1 MNNNIFRVLA
11 VVVTLSI
18 LGIGLDV
25 FFSHQDNLQR
35 YAEDVEEYLH
45 RQERLAESVALDA
58 KFIERQTGRVFVPA
72 DTFEQDINRLEGL
85 AEEPL
90 NLLVYYND
98 SLVYWTNTQAFPK
111 PSMIEDYEE
120 SGVRSRLVSLK
131 NGDYL
136 LKFFQTSHISP
147 AHIQIATLIPIR
159 NRYAYNSEYLRED
172 FVANPDIP
180 EAVKLTDNPT
190 EFPIRLR
197 SGEVLTYLDS
207 YKPFK
212 DRGQQSI
219 LLSVFVLWFFAVLYF
234 IHSISKQLARQHK
247 VLFGIGF
254 LVSGFALF
262 GLTIK
267 LLRPE
272 RRFEDMPIFDQT
284 FNVEVIGTTLG
295 YLLMGIIF
303 MVWAILFWHHH
314 SRIQEGTK
322 EAAIRQIPATRKFLL
337 TAQLYL
343 SIFGGIL
350 LTSQIFRSLII
361 DSEVDFDFQN
371 LLDLKFYTV
380 LSVSAVIAI
389 LFALFLFSNRI
400 MVLINTI
407 DTPWQHRSAV
417 LGLAAVVSLGI
428 FALFE
433 EVVPPL
439 WLVGFGTV
447 FIFGFHLHL
456 YYNRR
461 SVVDIIS
468 WLLFFSFFATVLLIT
483 YSNEKDR
490 LLRVE
495 YAEALADPADQLA
508 EAELRPLMDKLLNDA
523 SISRLMTTPAEQIMG
538 YTLDSLIGRQVS
550 NENYLVNNYS
560 FDAFGYRMSDS
571 SNLVAGQGIAY
582 ESMRGLFDRAT
593 PIEGTE
599 KLHLHLTANGRSN
612 YYLHLEYP
620 AEEAERTPGELFVR
634 VSYQP
639 GTTSPVYS
647 ELLLNIPY
655 KRLYHLDRYQHA
667 VYHNKERFSHSDDS
681 YPTTLSDRHIPP
693 AGESRLVR
701 DELRNRS
708 ELIYH
713 DRESGYIVY
722 LGRPIYT
729 LSERFSLFSYV
740 FAFLIVISLAIGFL
754 MWVLSRFTG
763 LRIDG
768 IIRSSLR
775 NRIETNIISLI
786 FVSFLFVAGTTWFYF
801 KTSTHNY
808 HEARLERKINSV
820 LKSSE
825 DRLKNLLDEESE
837 QLDFARMAKPISYIH
852 NMDVN
857 IFDLNGDLIS
867 SSDNNIFEKG
877 IVAPKMGAIA
887 FQELSRRHHDRSIQD
902 EYIGGLNYR
911 AAYVPLYRYD
921 SDPVAYMGLPYY
933 STLRRVDREVS
944 DFMGTLLNVYV
955 VLIFIAVI
963 CAVVVANGIT
973 RPINNI
979 GERLKQLRLG
989 AKNRRLEWKNDED
1002 EIGKLIAVYNNMV
1015 DELDEKIEQ
1024 LGQRKMDEAW
1034 REMAK
1039 QVAHEIKNPLTPMK
1053 LQMQYLLVK
1062 YQQDPDSI
1070 GPSLKRVAAVVVEQ
1084 IDELTHIANEFSSF
1098 AKMPAAENAE
1108 FNLTEL
1114 VSRVNDFF
1122 REERHNGIELRF
1134 AVPNEQFMVFADRRG
1149 IMRVLN
1155 NIIKNAIQAIPEERS
1170 GLVFTTM
1177 RQEGSNVF
1185 VEVKDNGI
1193 GIPEDKQHKV
1203 FVPNFTTKSS
1213 GTGLGLAISKKIID
1227 SIGGSLYFHTE
1238 PGVGTTFV
1246 IKLPINRVLDPVEE
1260 GSYS

>member
-1 MNNNIFRVLA
+1 MSNNILRVLGI
-11 VVVTLSI
+11 VVALTI
-18 LGIGLDV
+18 FGIGLDV
-25 FFSHQDNLQR
+25 FFSRQDNLQR
-35 YAEDVEEYLH
+35 YAEDIEEHLH
-45 RQERLAESVALDA
+45 RQERIAEKVALDTE
-58 KFIERQTGRVFVPA
+58 FIERQTGRVFVSA
-72 DTFEQDINRLEGL
+72 DTFGADMKVLKRLSG
-85 AEEPL
+85 EPL
-90 NLLVYYND
+90 NLLVYYHD

-111 PSMIEDYEE
+111 PSMIEDYVQ
-120 SGVRSRLVSLK
+120 SGVRSRLVTLK

-136 LKFFQTSHISP
+136 LKFFQAGPLKS
-147 AHIQIATLIPIR
+147 ADIQVAVLIPIR
-159 NRYAYNSEYLRED
+159 HRYAYNSEYLRED
-172 FVANPDIP
+172 FVANSAIP
-180 EAVKLTDNPT
+180 EAVRLSDSPT
-190 EFPIRLR
+190 EFPIELR

-207 YKPFK
+207 FEPFK

-219 LLSVFVLWFFAVLYF
+219 LLSVFVLWFFSVLYF
-234 IHSISKQLARQHK
+234 IHSISKQLARRRK
-247 VLFGIGF
+247 VIYGIGALVGGFGLFGI
-254 LVSGFALF
+254 L
-262 GLTIK
+262 INMI
-267 LLRPE
+267 RPE
-272 RRFEDMPIFDQT
+272 QRFDDMPIFNQT

-314 SRIQEGTK
+314 SRIQQDDK
-322 EAAIRQIPATRKFLL
+322 EAAIQKIPATRKFLL
-337 TAQLYL
+337 TIQLYL
-343 SIFGGIL
+343 SIFGGMV

-361 DSEVDFDFQN
+361 DSNVDFDFQN

-380 LSVSAVIAI
+380 LSISAVIAI

-400 MVLINTI
+400 MVLINTMNI
-407 DTPWQHRSAV
+407 PPQKKALA
-417 LGLAAVVSLGI
+417 LGLVSVVSFGAL
-428 FALFE
+428 ALFKQ
-433 EVVPPL
+433 VVPPL
-439 WLVGFGTV
+439 WLIGFSV
-447 FIFGFHLHL
+447 IFIIGFHLHL
-456 YYNRR
+456 HYNRR

-468 WLLFFSFFATVLLIT
+468 WLLFFSLFATVLLIT

-495 YAEALADPADQLA
+495 YATALADPTDRLA
-508 EAELRPLMDKLLNDA
+508 EAELEPLVEKLQKNA
-523 SISRLMTTPAEQIMG
+523 SIHQLMTSPTGQVMG

-550 NENYLVNNYS
+550 TENYLVNNYS
-560 FDAFGYRMSDS
+560 FDAFGFRMSDS
-571 SNLVAGQGIAY
+571 SSLVTGQVIEY
-582 ESMRGLFDRAT
+582 ESLRRLYDRAN
-593 PIEGTE
+593 PVGSVDE
-599 KLHLHLTANGRSN
+599 LHLHLTANGRSH
-612 YYLHLEYP
+612 YYLHLDYP
-620 AEEAERTPGELFVR
+620 AADPERTSGELFVR
-634 VSYQP
+634 VSYEP

-647 ELLLNIPY
+647 ELLLNDPY
-655 KRLYHLDRYQHA
+655 KALHHLDRYQYA
-667 VYHNKERFSHSDDS
+667 VYHNKERFSYSDDS
-681 YPTTLSDRHIPP
+681 YPTTLSDRNIPR
-693 AGESRLVR
+693 AGESRVVR
-701 DELRNRS
+701 DHVRKRS

-713 DRESGYIVY
+713 DAENDYIVFI
-722 LGRPIYT
+722 GRPIYT

-740 FAFLIVISLAIGFL
+740 FAFLIVISLVIGFT
-754 MWVLSRFTG
+754 MWVLSRLTG
-763 LRIDG
+763 LSIDG

-786 FVSFLFVAGTTWFYF
+786 FVSFLLVAGTTWFYF
-801 KTSTHNY
+801 KTSTRNY
-808 HEARLERKINSV
+808 HEGRLERKINSV

-867 SSDNNIFEKG
+867 SSDNNIFDKG

-887 FQELSRRHHDRSIQD
+887 FQELSRRHHDRSIQN
-902 EYIGGLNYR
+902 EYIGELNYR
-911 AAYVPLYRYD
+911 AAYVPLYRYGN
-921 SDPVAYMGLPYY
+921 DPVAYMGLPYY

-1002 EIGKLIAVYNNMV
+1002 EIGKLIAVYNKMV
-1015 DELDEKIEQ
+1015 RELDESTEQ
-1024 LGQRKMDEAW
+1024 LSRRKMDEAW

-1062 YQQDPDSI
+1062 YQQDPESI
-1070 GPSLKRVAAVVVEQ
+1070 GPSLKRVAAVVIEQ

-1098 AKMPAAENAE
+1098 AKMPTAENAE

-1134 AVPNEQFMVFADRRG
+1134 EVPDKEFMVFADRRG

-1155 NIIKNAIQAIPEERS
+1155 NIIKNAIQAIPEDRP
-1170 GLVFTTM
+1170 GLVLTTM

-1185 VEVKDNGI
+1185 VEVRDNGS

-1227 SIGGSLYFHTE
+1227 SIGGSLYFETE
-1238 PGVGTTFV
+1238 EGTGTTFF
-1246 IKLPINRVLDPVEE
+1246 IKLPISRILEPMAE
-1260 GSYS
+1260 GAWG